1 MPRSTRYDAATA
13 RAASSSTT
21 ESRVSEPPPVQRPP
35 TARPRSHA
43 DDDVP
48 PGPDG
53 TELAGMERGLVR
65 LVELAGAMSTDEPAL
80 GATLLTWPGRG
91 PAFNHATRVRW
102 SVDDWQDRAGAIAE
116 RLRGLGGS
124 PVLIVAEGPAQP
136 ADLAERLRD
145 AGWLEIG
152 GEVTMWTRRA
162 AAVPHLDAELRLEAV
177 TKASADEYEAVERT
191 IFGVSSS
198 EADDR
203 RTAIRAALASGA
215 VRFYL
220 VRSGGRPVATA
231 RLLVEDGLAVLHGL
245 GVVEARRREGLGR
258 YLTTIVTRAGL
269 AMGASLVWLSVDPA
283 NTAAVALYGGL
294 DYRPAFRWR
303 RLLGP
308 R

>member
-1 MPRSTRYDAATA
+1 M
-13 RAASSSTT
+13 
-21 ESRVSEPPPVQRPP
+21 SEPPPVQRPP
-35 TARPRSHA
+35 TARPRRDA
-43 DDDVP
+43 DVEVP
-48 PGPDG
+48 AGPD
-53 TELAGMERGLVR
+53 TAELAGMERGLAR
-65 LVELAGAMSTDEPAL
+65 LVELAGAARTDEPGLA
-80 GATLLTWPGRG
+80 ATLVTWPGRG
-91 PAFNHATRVRW
+91 PAFNHATHLRW
-102 SVDDWQDRAGAIAE
+102 SAHDWAARAHAVAE
-116 RLRGLGGS
+116 RLNGLGEA
-124 PVLIVAEGPAQP
+124 PVLIVAEGLTQP
-136 ADLAERLRD
+136 ADLVERLHH

-162 AAVPHLDAELRLEAV
+162 AAVPHLAAELRLEAV
-177 TKASADEYEAVERT
+177 PKARADEYESVERT

-283 NTAAVALYGGL
+283 NTAAIALYGGL

>member
-1 MPRSTRYDAATA
+1 MPRPGGATTLVGMTPQGERASIDVYRFVEDGKRLLGSNYGSPAAAHPPPPPGPDCLAGAGCRWTAWSASASASRTSMPRSTRCDAATA
-13 RAASSSTT
+13 RGASSSTT

-48 PGPDG
+48 PGAGG

-102 SVDDWQDRAGAIAE
+102 SADDWQERAEAIAE

-136 ADLAERLRD
+136 ADLVERLRD

-162 AAVPHLDAELRLEAV
+162 AAVPHLDAELRLEAGA
-177 TKASADEYEAVERT
+177 KASADEYEA
-191 IFGVSSS
+191 
-198 EADDR
+198 
-203 RTAIRAALASGA
+203 
-215 VRFYL
+215 
-220 VRSGGRPVATA
+220 GGRPLCA
-231 RLLVEDGLAVLHGL
+231 
-245 GVVEARRREGLGR
+245 
-258 YLTTIVTRAGL
+258 
-269 AMGASLVWLSVDPA
+269 
-283 NTAAVALYGGL
+283 
-294 DYRPAFRWR
+294 
-303 RLLGP
+303 
-308 R
+308 